1 MSTILEQAIID
12 AQALR
17 TAALKNAETAI
28 LEKYG
33 NEVRVAVESLLE
45 QEEIDEQDI
54 AIEADPVMVDEI
66 PPAAA
71 GGEELCPCPDDGEE
85 VSYTLSIDDLRQA
98 LDSMDGEE
106 DVPMDQEDLAMS
118 LGAEEEEEDMPLP
131 LQEELELD
139 EEIDLD
145 ETEELE
151 EGELDIDEDMIQ
163 ELVEELVV
171 DMMPVK
177 TGWLATPQGEMQYA
191 EELELARRSG
201 TEAQEQLKALQD
213 AHDRLAITNESLTK
227 KNRKLGDTI
236 SALKDK
242 VEETLLENAKLLYMN
257 QTLNSAS
264 LNERQKSKVVESIR
278 KADSVE
284 EAKVIFETLQ
294 GAVGEVNAS
303 KPKSLSEAI
312 KRPSMTMPRRRAERA
327 SRESVLKERFQR
339 LAGISK
345 TE

>member
-45 QEEIDEQDI
+45 QEQIDEQDI

-66 PPAAA
+66 PSASAS
-71 GGEELCPCPDDGEE
+71 GEKLCPCPDDGEE

-106 DVPMDQEDLAMS
+106 DMPMDQEDLAMN
-118 LGAEEEEEDMPLP
+118 LGAEEEEDMALP

-201 TEAQEQLKALQD
+201 TEAQEQLKSLQD
-213 AHDRLAITNESLTK
+213 AHDRLTITNESLTK

-257 QTLNSAS
+257 QALNSAS

-312 KRPSMTMPRRRAERA
+312 KRPSMTMPRRRTERA